1 MSTGVRLLF
10 IAQFLYLNNISKN
23 QYFLSAPVIA
33 ATCLSVGHPVLIRR
47 KFDLC
52 IVDEAAQALQLAVI
66 GPLTAAKR
74 FVLVGDPL
82 QLPPVVQSRAAK

>member
-1 MSTGVRLLF
+1 MLCSINPTSLIF
-10 IAQFLYLNNISKN
+10 N
-23 QYFLSAPVIA
+23 SAPVIA

-47 KFDLC
+47 HFDLC

-66 GPLTAAKR
+66 GPLTTAKR

>member
-1 MSTGVRLLF
+1 M
-10 IAQFLYLNNISKN
+10 
-23 QYFLSAPVIA
+23 IA
-33 ATCLSVGHPVLIRR
+33 ATCLSVGHPVMIRR
-47 KFDLC
+47 QFDLC

-82 QLPPVVQSRAAK
+82 QLPPVVQSRPAK